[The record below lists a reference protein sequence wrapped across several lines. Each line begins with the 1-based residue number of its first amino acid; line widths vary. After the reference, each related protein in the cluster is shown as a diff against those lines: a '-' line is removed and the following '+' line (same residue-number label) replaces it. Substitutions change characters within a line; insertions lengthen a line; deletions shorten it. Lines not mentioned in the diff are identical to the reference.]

1 MNKLLIMQ
9 ETDFHSAWS
18 RMVHN
23 VLQYGTSI
31 TIGSEREQKPIRE
44 MTATI
49 ELTGNAIKQ
58 IENHEIHPQF
68 PFKFIKQYVNEFNY
82 EYQKEYEKDP
92 EKQFTYTYFDRL
104 TTYGVMTGPRYG
116 IYNQLKEMQR
126 CLKTQVTSGISSNR
140 CQGITWRVMEDSKSF
155 SPPCLQRIW
164 CHYVENHKVD
174 IHLDWRSRDLFTAW
188 QANVIAIIQ
197 MLNTYVVRP
206 NDCEIVRVIESV
218 DSLHIYDSDST
229 AAKAVKVA
237 QVNPMMRR

>member
-44 MTATI
+44 VTATI

-68 PFKFIKQYVNEFNY
+68 PFKFIKQYVEEFTY

-92 EKQFTYTYFDRL
+92 TKQFVYTYFDRL
-104 TTYGVMTGPRYG
+104 TSYNIMTGPRYG
-116 IYNQLKEMQR
+116 VYDQLKELRR
-126 CLKTQVTSGISSNR
+126 CLETQVTSGISSNR
-140 CQGITWRVMEDSKSF
+140 CQAITWRVRDDNMSD

-164 CHYVENHKVD
+164 LHHVGNKVD

-188 QANVIAIIQ
+188 QVNLIAIIQ

-206 NDCEIVRVIESV
+206 NDCEIGRIIESV
-218 DSLHIYDSDST
+218 DSLHIYDSDRVMAEAT
-229 AAKAVKVA
+229 KIT